1 MRYNV
6 RDGYISELPSIHRVH
21 LSTCFCHLATHWL
34 VDPMCQQRL
43 CHIFQYYISVCL
55 FPFFPFLFFSKKTPL
70 LRNNLGKKHSSSEGI
85 KYRGGQVDP
94 LPISRYE
101 YLTSQRSLS
110 TESRENKSHPF
121 SASHPSST
129 MSPVG
134 MWELFLYVF
143 PCFFCTRYLVCYFTH
158 LLTYS

>member
-1 MRYNV
+1 MCEMGTSLSFPPFIASIYLPASV
-6 RDGYISELPSIHRVH
+6 TWPLIGSLTPCASSVSAISFNTIYLY
-21 LSTCFCHLATHWL
+21 A
-34 VDPMCQQRL
+34 
-43 CHIFQYYISVCL
+43 
-55 FPFFPFLFFSKKTPL
+55 FFPFSLFFFFSKKIPL

-134 MWELFLYVF
+134 MWELCLYVF